1 MAKIISTKISVK
13 ASAAKPL
20 CKPRPED
27 KTLGLQTEIRSY
39 ELEESDETEEGEEAE
54 IIVIHESILAASKQ
68 NLVKG
73 IFPYIYTFDHEGPA
87 VVSAMRDLT
96 SGFSEQIQI
105 TSPMEVEKMIAYTQR
120 ILAVA
125 ALKKYKSVLR
135 ECKELAKDLAGEK
148 WTLINLKEIY
158 EEDFWAWDNSDGIE
172 DDKDAYLG
180 FDKCFDFKK
189 ELWFELGKCIWRKH
203 RSVFQ

>member
-1 MAKIISTKISVK
+1 
-13 ASAAKPL
+13 
-20 CKPRPED
+20 
-27 KTLGLQTEIRSY
+27 
-39 ELEESDETEEGEEAE
+39 
-54 IIVIHESILAASKQ
+54 
-68 NLVKG
+68 
-73 IFPYIYTFDHEGPA
+73 
-87 VVSAMRDLT
+87 
-96 SGFSEQIQI
+96 
-105 TSPMEVEKMIAYTQR
+105 MEVEKMIAYTQR